1 MAHEHFLPMVDA
13 VEDAAGN
20 RLVDKWFVLEQLKP
34 VEVAAYLGIAPFEM
48 LRKNESVYS
57 YELSE
62 EDRGWIK
69 KVYERDVV
77 LYGEV
82 VTLYNFHA
90 IATHH
95 RTQPA
100 NKKGAQTDSDG
111 FDGRVL

>member
-1 MAHEHFLPMVDA
+1 MVDA